1 MRNQRLRF
9 PVLVLG
15 LGALLGG
22 CATSKPSLYIEPSD
36 AQPRGFAPAPPTVI
50 RLPIRLGLPK
60 ITDLPKDIPQWMDQQ
75 VQRVD
80 SILKTKVKD
89 LRLVLP
95 SLKGGT
101 DLAKLPKLWDSMQEP
116 IFLEKNIW
124 LLIHPEALSSGLDL
138 ADPKNPFH
146 WWIVL
151 EMTAHPQV
159 VFGPEPVVT
168 LKKLPPFGL
177 YKPGPEG
184 FHAVGNT
191 TVSFKEANR
200 ILADPKSGLVNYRIK
215 GTGNYRLKVKSV
227 NLYGAEGAVIAQTLI
242 EYYPLVNFEGTPSQM
257 TIYFRGHP
265 TYDPQKQTFYLNDL
279 DFDVKTGD
287 LLMQIANWILKSDIR
302 NALRKKAH
310 IPVGGKLEQLRERM
324 NVVLNRP
331 VGEHAKI
338 ETSITSFRI
347 LEAFVNKD
355 GIQAQMSL
363 DGTAQL
369 HLMSR

>member
-1 MRNQRLRF
+1 MRNQRLYF
-9 PVLVLG
+9 PVTVLG
-15 LGALLGG
+15 VLLSG
-22 CATSKPSLYIEPSD
+22 CAASKPSLYIEPSD
-36 AQPRGFAPAPPTVI
+36 APPRAFSTPPPTVI
-50 RLPIRLGLPK
+50 RLPIRLSLTKLG
-60 ITDLPKDIPQWMDQQ
+60 DLPQDIPRWMNEQ
-75 VQRVD
+75 VHKFDTLLQ
-80 SILKTKVKD
+80 TKVKD
-89 LRLVLP
+89 LKFPMP
-95 SLKGGT
+95 SLKGAT
-101 DLAKLPKLWDSMQEP
+101 DLEKLPKLWDSMQEP
-116 IFLEKNIW
+116 IFIEKNIW
-124 LLIHPEALSSGLDL
+124 LMIHPESLSSGLDL
-138 ADPKNPFH
+138 ANPKNPFH

-159 VFGPEPVVT
+159 VFGPEPLYT

-191 TVSFKEANR
+191 TISFKEANR
-200 ILADPKSGLVNYRIK
+200 ILADPKTGLVNYRIK
-215 GTGNYRLKVKSV
+215 GSGSYRLKIKGVK
-227 NLYGAEGAVIAQTLI
+227 LYGAEGAVIAETHI

-287 LLMQIANWILKSDIR
+287 LLMQIADWILRSDIR

-310 IPVGGKLEQLRERM
+310 IPVGGKLEQLRKRM

-331 VGEHAKI
+331 VGQHANI
-338 ETSITSFRI
+338 ETGITSFRI

>member
-1 MRNQRLRF
+1 MKVPSFFTICLWT
-9 PVLVLG
+9 G
-15 LGALLGG
+15 LGSLVAG

-36 AQPRGFAPAPPTVI
+36 SQPRAFAPAPPTVI

-60 ITDLPKDIPQWMDQQ
+60 ITDLPKDIPRWMDQQ
-75 VQRVD
+75 VHRVN
-80 SILKTKVKD
+80 SILQTKVKD
-89 LRLVLP
+89 LKWAFP
-95 SLKGGT
+95 SLRGVT
-101 DLAKLPKLWDSMQEP
+101 DLEKLPQLWDAMQEP

-124 LLIHPEALSSGLDL
+124 LLIHPEALSSGLDQ

-159 VFGPEPVVT
+159 VFGPEPTFT
-168 LKKLPPFGL
+168 LKKIPPFGL
-177 YKPGPEG
+177 YKPGQEG

-191 TVSFKEANR
+191 TVSFREANR
-200 ILADPKSGLVNYRIK
+200 ILADPKNGLVNYRIK
-215 GTGNYRLKVKSV
+215 GSGSYRLKVKSV
-227 NLYGAEGAVIAQTLI
+227 KLYGSEGEVIAQTLI
-242 EYYPLVNFEGTPSQM
+242 EYYPLVNFEGNPSQM

-265 TYDPQKQTFYLNDL
+265 TYDPQKQTFYLKDL

-287 LLMQIANWILKSDIR
+287 LLMQVADWILKSDIR

-310 IPVGGKLEQLRERM
+310 IPVGGKLEQLRQRM

-331 VGEHAKI
+331 VGQHAKL
-338 ETSITSFRI
+338 ETNMDSFRI
-347 LEAFVNKD
+347 LDAFVDRD

-363 DGTAQL
+363 DGTSQL
-369 HLMSR
+369 ELLSR